1 MTRFKYLTDVDS
13 PSHLAGKVG
22 EERDFTD
29 DYFAQ
34 RLVKAGYG
42 YAIPL
47 EKEPDAPDT
56 RADPQEAR
64 PSPRTR

>member
-13 PSHLAGKVG
+13 PSHLAGKAG
-22 EERDFTD
+22 EVKDFSD

-34 RLVKAGYG
+34 RLVNAGYG

-47 EKEPDAPDT
+47 EKETDAPDT
-56 RADPQEAR
+56 RTDSQEAR